1 VKEDLAT
8 IHAALARLEQQSRPG
23 IAKARD
29 PRDGFRCTSHA
40 AFVAAVDYL
49 LTLPGRSVRSIARE
63 MGVDHVTL
71 GDWLAYGDQKRC
83 QIPSWAVAALPKDCL
98 FVYIKHML
106 AWGENDNAVGQRTG
120 TGG

>member
-1 VKEDLAT
+1 VRDELEA
-8 IHAALARLEQQSRPG
+8 IRAQLARIEAGPGLAKLE
-23 IAKARD
+23 ID
-29 PRDGFRCTSHA
+29 PRDRCRSQIHA

-49 LTLPGRSVRSIARE
+49 LMFPGRSVRSIARE

-83 QIPSWAVAALPKDCL
+83 QIPGWALPALPKECR
-98 FVYIKHML
+98 FVYVKHAL
-106 AWGENDNAVGQRTG
+106 AWGENDNDRIERNG

>member
-1 VKEDLAT
+1 VKEELAA
-8 IHAALARLEQQSRPG
+8 IRAHLARLEEGPG
-23 IAKARD
+23 VTKASRD
-29 PRDGFRCTSHA
+29 PRDSYRCTSHA

-49 LTLPGRSVRSIARE
+49 LTLPGRSVRSIARD

-71 GDWLAYGDQKRC
+71 GDWLQYGDQKRC
-83 QIPSWAVAALPKDCL
+83 QIPSWAVAALPKECL

-106 AWGENDNAVGQRTG
+106 AWGENDNNTLGQRTG